1 MTRKVKTSPLKISI
15 GKIWNSGEGTTHPL
29 EIDLPVDFNDEGI
42 IPVSNLR
49 AEIMLIKLKHEISA
63 IIKEAEITVELKC
76 NKCLKK
82 FKKTINIE
90 NAEREFMADNKQK
103 TSDPNEL
110 FYIDF
115 SDMSIDLTDM
125 FRQEIFLH
133 FPLISVCSKSC
144 KGICP
149 VCGVN
154 RNEKKCTCK
163 TPTDEANK
171 PFKDLKKLMS
181 N

>member
-1 MTRKVKTSPLKISI
+1 MTRKVKTSPLKLSI
-15 GKIWNSGEGTTHPL
+15 GKIWNSGEGTTHKL
-29 EIDLPVDFNDEGI
+29 DLDTPVDFNDTELT
-42 IPVSNLR
+42 PASNLR
-49 AEIMLIKLKHEISA
+49 AEVMLIKLKHEISA
-63 IIKEAEITVELKC
+63 IIESAEMTVELKC
-76 NKCLKK
+76 HKCLKK
-82 FKKTINIE
+82 FKKNIIIE
-90 NAEREFMADNKQK
+90 NAEREFLADKK
-103 TSDPNEL
+103 RKSTDPNEL

-115 SDMSIDLTDM
+115 SDMTIDLTDM

-149 VCGVN
+149 VCGIN
-154 RNEKKCTCK
+154 RNEKKCKCK
-163 TPTDEANK
+163 IPTDAGNK

>member
-1 MTRKVKTSPLKISI
+1 MTKKVKSSPIKLNI
-15 GKIWNSGEGTTHPL
+15 GKIWNSGEGTTHKL
-29 EIDLPVDFNDEGI
+29 ELNLPVDFNDPELK
-42 IPVSNLR
+42 PTSDLE

-63 IIKEAEITVELKC
+63 IIEKAKITVELKC
-76 NKCLKK
+76 HKCLKHYN
-82 FKKTINIE
+82 KTIIFE
-90 NAEREFMADNKQK
+90 NAEREFLADKKQK
-103 TSDPNEL
+103 STDPNEL

-115 SDMSIDLTDM
+115 SDMTIDMTDM

-149 VCGVN
+149 VCGVD
-154 RNEKKCTCK
+154 RNEKRCICK
-163 TPTDEANK
+163 TPTDNSNK